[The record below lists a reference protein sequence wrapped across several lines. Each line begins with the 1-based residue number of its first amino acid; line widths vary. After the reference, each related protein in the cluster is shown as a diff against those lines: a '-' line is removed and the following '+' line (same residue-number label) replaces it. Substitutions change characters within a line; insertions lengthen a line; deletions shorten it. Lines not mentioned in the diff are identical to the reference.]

1 LFEKPQFR
9 IETVETGLNYG
20 RYKIEPLEPG
30 YGTTLGN
37 ALRRILL
44 RSLEG
49 VAISRVRI
57 DGVWH
62 EFATINN
69 VREDV
74 VEIVLN
80 LKRIRLKRVTE
91 LNGETRAHLY
101 VRSDGAGERVVTAGD
116 VAWPSEVEIINPDLV
131 IGTLTGA
138 DAILDM
144 DLWVARDRGYRPA
157 EHQETYSLG
166 EIPIDAIFTPIQ
178 KVNFVVEHTRVGQV
192 TDFDRLILEILTDGT
207 IEPEEALSESAR
219 ILMDHAR
226 VFAEF
231 NRKADEAAVTS
242 GAFISE
248 EVQGKALAELGLSP
262 RVLNALRSR
271 QIERV
276 GQVLTMDPDQ
286 LLSIRNFGPRSL
298 NELRDKLA
306 EFGYLPDGDVGIFSS
321 EGGYLDVLESAMDE
335 GEDEEDTR
343 DVAEAIASL
352 AGDDFGFGDQDG
364 EDA

>member
-1 LFEKPQFR
+1 MFEKPQFR
-9 IETVETGLNYG
+9 IETEETGLNYG

-49 VAISRVRI
+49 VAISRI
-57 DGVWH
+57 QIEGVWH
-62 EFATINN
+62 EFATVNN

-80 LKRIRLKRVTE
+80 LKRVRLKRVTE
-91 LNGETRAHLY
+91 FNGEARAHLY
-101 VRSDGAGERVVTAGD
+101 VRADTSGERVVTAGD
-116 VAWPSEVEIINPDLV
+116 VAWPSEVEVINPDQV
-131 IGTLTGA
+131 IATLTGS

-144 DLWVARDRGYRPA
+144 DLWISRDRGYRPA
-157 EHQETYSLG
+157 EHQEAYSIG
-166 EIPIDAIFTPIQ
+166 QIPIDAIFTPIQ

-207 IEPEEALSESAR
+207 IEPEEALSESAQV
-219 ILMDHAR
+219 LMDHAR
-226 VFAEF
+226 IFAEF
-231 NRKADEAAVTS
+231 NRKDTDVAVTS

-248 EVQGKALAELGLSP
+248 EVQSKALAELGLSP

-271 QIERV
+271 QIDRV

-298 NELRDKLA
+298 KELRDKLS
-306 EFGYLPDGDVGIFSS
+306 EFGYLPEGDTSIFSP
-321 EGGYLDVLESAMDE
+321 ENGYFDGLESAIE
-335 GEDEEDTR
+335 GDDEDESR

-352 AGDDFGFGDQDG
+352 AGDDIGIGETDG
-364 EDA
+364 EDS

>member
-1 LFEKPQFR
+1 MFEKPQFR
-9 IETVETGLNYG
+9 IDTEETGLNYG

-49 VAISRVRI
+49 VAISRVQI
-57 DGVWH
+57 EGVWH
-62 EFATINN
+62 EFSTINN

-80 LKRIRLKRVTE
+80 LKRVRLKRVTE
-91 LNGETRAHLY
+91 FSGETRAHLY
-101 VRSDGAGERVVTAGD
+101 VRSDGSGERVVTAGD
-116 VAWPSEVEIINPDLV
+116 IAWPSEVEIINPDQV
-131 IGTLTGA
+131 IATLTGT

-157 EHQETYSLG
+157 EHQEAYSIG
-166 EIPIDAIFTPIQ
+166 QIPIDAIFTPIQ

-207 IEPEEALSESAR
+207 IEPEEALSEAAR
-219 ILMDHAR
+219 VLMDHAR
-226 VFAEF
+226 IFAEF
-231 NRKADEAAVTS
+231 NRKETETAVTQ

-248 EVQGKALAELGLSP
+248 EVQNKALADLGLSP

-271 QIERV
+271 QIDKV

-298 NELRDKLA
+298 KELRDKLS
-306 EFGYLPDGDVGIFSS
+306 EYGYLPEGDAGIFSADH
-321 EGGYLDVLESAMDE
+321 GYFDALESAMD
-335 GEDEEDTR
+335 GDEDDESR

-352 AGDDFGFGDQDG
+352 AGDDLGASDTDG
-364 EDA
+364 EEA

>member
-9 IETVETGLNYG
+9 IETDETGLNYG

-49 VAISRVRI
+49 VAISRVQI
-57 DGVWH
+57 EGVWH
-62 EFATINN
+62 EFATVNN

-80 LKRIRLKRVTE
+80 LKRIRLKRVAE
-91 LNGETRAHLY
+91 FSGETRAHLY
-101 VRSDGAGERVVTAGD
+101 VRADSSGERVVTAGD
-116 VAWPSEVEIINPDLV
+116 VAWPSEVEVINPDQV
-131 IGTLTGA
+131 IATLTGS

-144 DLWVARDRGYRPA
+144 DLWVSRDRGYRPA
-157 EHQETYSLG
+157 EHQETYSIG
-166 EIPIDAIFTPIQ
+166 QIPIDAIFTPVQ

-207 IEPEEALSESAR
+207 IEPEEALSDAAQ

-226 VFAEF
+226 IFAEF
-231 NRKADEAAVTS
+231 NRKDAEAAVTA

-248 EVQGKALAELGLSP
+248 EVQSKALADLGLSP

-271 QIERV
+271 
-276 GQVLTMDPDQ
+276 
-286 LLSIRNFGPRSL
+286 
-298 NELRDKLA
+298 
-306 EFGYLPDGDVGIFSS
+306 
-321 EGGYLDVLESAMDE
+321 
-335 GEDEEDTR
+335 
-343 DVAEAIASL
+343 
-352 AGDDFGFGDQDG
+352 
-364 EDA
+364 